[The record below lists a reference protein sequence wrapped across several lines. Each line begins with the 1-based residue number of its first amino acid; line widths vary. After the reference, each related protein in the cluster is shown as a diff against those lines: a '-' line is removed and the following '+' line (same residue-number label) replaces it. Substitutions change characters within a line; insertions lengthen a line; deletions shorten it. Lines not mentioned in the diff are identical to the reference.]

1 MKKLFNL
8 KYNVGT
14 WPWRDTILNL
24 RPHFQYIDLHVVDTG
39 QVILTVS
46 VSQLIINRNRT
57 TLFRSSYSSQIHLAL
72 NNLLDYSFKLY
83 TLNMNTIYLLTIFDV
98 SCNVGCHIYSEFPV
112 CNNEPDAKR
121 FSPPPFSFTRRDARM
136 KMKRG
141 GGSNWHSTRFRL
153 LITYTQ

>member
-1 MKKLFNL
+1 MERHDIKFKTTLPIYRSTRRGHWAGNF
-8 KYNVGT
+8 
-14 WPWRDTILNL
+14 DSFSFTILKL
-24 RPHFQYIDLHVVDTG
+24 L
-39 QVILTVS
+39 
-46 VSQLIINRNRT
+46 RNRT
-57 TLFRSSYSSQIHLAL
+57 RLFRSSYSSQIHLAL